1 MRRLK
6 LAIVGTRGIPAN
18 YGGFE
23 TFAQELST
31 RLALRGHEVTVYCRR
46 HYFRHDRPDFR
57 GVRLVVLPAVRHKYL
72 DTVSHSLLSLLH
84 SLFRPYDAVLVCN
97 AANAA
102 FCWLPRLRRRPVV
115 LNVDGLERKRKKWNF
130 LGRGYY
136 RVSERLAGVA
146 ATAVV
151 TDAATI
157 QDYFRRRYGRE
168 TVMIPYGSEIT
179 AQPPGETLDRLGVSP
194 GEYYLYV
201 SRLEPENNAHLV
213 IAMFERLR
221 TQRPLLVVGDAPYSR
236 EYIARLK
243 ETRDSR
249 IRFPGAIYGD
259 GYREL
264 VTNARGYVH
273 ATEIGGTHPAL
284 VENMAAGNLVFCL
297 DTPENREVL
306 GPAGVFFPA
315 SPVEDGMA
323 LWQDIEDH
331 PDRHAALRAAAARR
345 ARELYSWDKVTDAY
359 LDLFLRL
366 LGGSAAER

>member
-1 MRRLK
+1 MRRLSI
-6 LAIVGTRGIPAN
+6 AIIGTRGIPAN

-31 RLALRGHEVTVYCRR
+31 RLVRRGHAVSVYCRR
-46 HYFRHDRPDFR
+46 HYFRHDGPEFS
-57 GVRLVVLPAVRHKYL
+57 GVRLVVLPAIRHKYL

-84 SLFRPYDAVLVCN
+84 SLFRPFDAVLVCN

-136 RVSERLAGVA
+136 RISERLAVTA
-146 ATAVV
+146 ASAVV

-157 QDYFRRRYGRE
+157 QEYFRNRYRRE

-179 AQPPGETLDRLGVSP
+179 PQPAGETLARLGVSP

-213 IAMFERLR
+213 VALYERLR
-221 TQRPLLVVGDAPYSR
+221 TERPLLVVGDAPYSR
-236 EYIARLK
+236 DYIARLK
-243 ETRDSR
+243 ETRDPR

-264 VTNARGYVH
+264 VSNARGYVH

-284 VENMAAGNLVFCL
+284 VENMAAGNLVLCL

-315 SPVEDGMA
+315 SPIEEA
-323 LWQDIEDH
+323 AARWQDIEDH
-331 PDRHAALRAAAARR
+331 PGRYDPLRAAAAQR

-359 LDLFLRL
+359 QELFRQL
-366 LGGSAAER
+366 LGESAADR

>member
-1 MRRLK
+1 MRRLDI
-6 LAIVGTRGIPAN
+6 AIVGTRGIPAN

-31 RLALRGHEVTVYCRR
+31 RMVQRGHGVTVYCRR
-46 HYFRHDRPDFR
+46 HYFRHGSPEYR
-57 GVRLVVLPAVRHKYL
+57 GVRLVILPAIRQKYF
-72 DTVSHSLLSLLH
+72 DTVSHSLLSLVH

-136 RVSERLAGVA
+136 RISERLAGIA
-146 ATAVV
+146 ASAVV

-157 QDYFRRRYGRE
+157 QDYFRRRYRRE
-168 TVMIPYGSEIT
+168 TEMIPYGSEIT
-179 AQPPGETLDRLGVSP
+179 PQPAGETLAALGVSP

-213 IAMFERLR
+213 VAMFERLR
-221 TQRPLLVVGDAPYSR
+221 TPRPLLVVGDAPYSHG
-236 EYIARLK
+236 YIARLK
-243 ETRDSR
+243 ETRDPR

-264 VTNARGYVH
+264 VSNARAYVH

-315 SPVEDGMA
+315 APIEEAVA
-323 LWQDIEDH
+323 RWQDIEDH
-331 PDRHAALRAAAARR
+331 PDRHAPLRAAAAGR
-345 ARELYSWDKVTDAY
+345 ARELYSWDRVTDAY
-359 LDLFLRL
+359 VALFHRL
-366 LGGSAAER
+366 LSRPDPG

>member
-1 MRRLK
+1 MRRLN
-6 LAIVGTRGIPAN
+6 LAIIGTRGIPAN

-23 TFAQELST
+23 TFTQELST
-31 RLALRGHEVTVYCRR
+31 RLVQRGHTVSVYCRR
-46 HYFRHDRPDFR
+46 HYFRHDGSAFR
-57 GVRLVVLPAVRHKYL
+57 GVRLVVLPAIRHKYL
-72 DTVSHSLLSLLH
+72 DTVSHSLLSLVH
-84 SLFRPYDAVLVCN
+84 SLFRPFDAVLVCN

-115 LNVDGLERKRKKWNF
+115 LNVDGLERKRKKWNL

-136 RVSERLAGVA
+136 RISERLAGLA

-168 TVMIPYGSEIT
+168 TVMIPYGSEM
-179 AQPPGETLDRLGVSP
+179 APRPAGETLAGLGVLP

-201 SRLEPENNAHLV
+201 SRLEPENNAHRV
-213 IAMFERLR
+213 VAMYERLR

-236 EYIARLK
+236 SYIARLK
-243 ETRDSR
+243 ETRDPR

-264 VTNARGYVH
+264 VSNACAYVH

-284 VENMAAGNLVFCL
+284 VENMAAGNLVLCL

-306 GPAGVFFPA
+306 GPAGVYFPA
-315 SPVEDGMA
+315 SPLEEAVA
-323 LWQDIEDH
+323 RWQDIEDH
-331 PDRHAALRAAAARR
+331 PERREPLRAAAARR
-345 ARELYSWDKVTDAY
+345 AKELYSWDKVTDAY
-359 LDLFLRL
+359 LDLFQRL
-366 LGGSAAER
+366 LSQSGTE

>member
-1 MRRLK
+1 MRGLSI
-6 LAIVGTRGIPAN
+6 AIVGTRGIPAN

-23 TFAQELST
+23 TFAQELAT
-31 RLALRGHEVTVYCRR
+31 RMVRRGHEVSVYCRR
-46 HYFRHDRPDFR
+46 HYFTHGQPEFH
-57 GVRLVVLPAVRHKYL
+57 GVRLVVLPAIRHKYL
-72 DTVSHSLLSLLH
+72 DTVSHSLLSILH

-102 FCWLPRLRRRPVV
+102 FCWLPRLRCRPVV

-130 LGRGYY
+130 LGRGCY
-136 RVSERLAGVA
+136 RISERLAGLA
-146 ATAVV
+146 ASAVV

-157 QDYFRRRYGRE
+157 QDYFRRRYRRE
-168 TVMIPYGSEIT
+168 TVMIPYGSEL
-179 AQPPGETLDRLGVSP
+179 APRPAGETLARLGVSP

-213 IAMFERLR
+213 IALFERLR

-236 EYIARLK
+236 GYIARLR
-243 ETRDSR
+243 ETRDPR

-264 VTNARGYVH
+264 VSNARCYVH

-284 VENMAAGNLVFCL
+284 VENMAAGNLVLCL

-306 GPAGVFFPA
+306 GPAGLLFPA
-315 SPVEDGMA
+315 SPIEEA
-323 LWQDIEDH
+323 AARWQDLEDH
-331 PDRHAALRAAAARR
+331 PERYDALRTAAARR
-345 ARELYSWDKVTDAY
+345 ARDLYSWDKVTDAY
-359 LDLFLRL
+359 LDLFQRL
-366 LGGSAAER
+366 LGGPAGDR